1 MDQHPI
7 PQDVT
12 GFQFKLIGTMTVK
25 QFGYVA
31 TGVILAVVLFYTP
44 LGGLF
49 GIMTKI
55 IFIPLLAGSGVFVAF
70 VPIEG
75 RPVDVMTSNFFKAV
89 FSPNQYVYR
98 KAGRQFSFSTLDLT
112 PVVKDPAAE
121 QKVASTTASVKLKE
135 QNKKG
140 ARLQAYLQSN
150 RDTVKN
156 PLDQKELTMLSS
168 LGLPPPPPKPAAG
181 TTTASADHAKHTAP
195 VKHAV
200 PGHTAVA
207 TYTAAANHAVP
218 ATQHPAPAH
227 PSPIKT
233 STATPVAQAAAA
245 ALATP
250 AAPVA
255 KPTEQTLVKQET
267 ALQQQLQAAKQEETT
282 THAPAA
288 HQKVLNLEKELAD
301 LHAQKQRLE
310 QELVSLKTQLAPSAP
325 TAQPLQ
331 QATVHAPAASAVP
344 TPAPSQVPQQPATNL
359 STPAPHPAAPAMV
372 AKPAPMPA
380 PAAPQTPPPA
390 VVPASQYAK
399 TLAQPAPAKVDMP
412 KVSDT
417 PNVVV
422 GTVKDPR
429 GNILPNILVE
439 VKDKDGN
446 PVRAFKTNA
455 LGQFASATPLAKGV
469 YTIELDDPKKQH
481 QFDAIQIT
489 ANNQIMLPIEITSHD
504 AREELRKQLFTN

>member
-75 RPVDVMTSNFFKAV
+75 RPVDIMTSNFFKAV

-112 PVVKDPAAE
+112 PVVKAPTADERVNA
-121 QKVASTTASVKLKE
+121 TTASVKLKE

-140 ARLQAYLQSN
+140 ARLQAYLQNN
-150 RDTVKN
+150 RDAVKN

-168 LGLPPPPPKPAAG
+168 LGLPPPPPKPVAGASTAA
-181 TTTASADHAKHTAP
+181 AHAKHTAP
-195 VKHAV
+195 ITHK
-200 PGHTAVA
+200 T
-207 TYTAAANHAVP
+207 
-218 ATQHPAPAH
+218 PAH
-227 PSPIKT
+227 PVSPSHPVASAAVTPTAPAAHHPVPTQPAPIKAP
-233 STATPVAQAAAA
+233 SVHPAASVSPAVS
-245 ALATP
+245 

-255 KPTEQTLVKQET
+255 LPMEQTLIKQET
-267 ALQQQLQAAKQEETT
+267 ALQQQLQEAKQEETT

-288 HQKVLNLEKELAD
+288 HQKVLTLEQHLAD

-310 QELVSLKTQLAPSAP
+310 QELVSLKTQLAPSSFP
-325 TAQPLQ
+325 AQPLQ
-331 QATVHAPAASAVP
+331 QVAVHASAAPMAPALPTQPKPQASPTSPAANPAV
-344 TPAPSQVPQQPATNL
+344 APVL
-359 STPAPHPAAPAMV
+359 
-372 AKPAPMPA
+372 AKPAA
-380 PAAPQTPPPA
+380 IPAAPQTPPPA

-399 TLAQPAPAKVDMP
+399 TLAQPAAPAKVDLP
-412 KVSDT
+412 KISDT

-429 GNILPNILVE
+429 GNILPNMLVE

-455 LGQFASATPLAKGV
+455 LGQFASATPLAKGI

-481 QFDAIQIT
+481 NFDPIQIT